1 MRKTNNEWL
10 SEKLSSLLGWAK
22 ELPEDGPVTKYRY
35 FTALKLIAVSFY
47 SSVFVRVVKGQTEQP
62 KVGAVYVD
70 LLAGTGLVSIKD
82 ASSPT
87 YLAGS
92 PICAAF
98 AEKEFDYIVCVE
110 SDRDKCDALERRL
123 AKVRTAEFDIIRGDC
138 NDKIDE
144 VISKIKSK
152 YTNPIVLVFVDPEA
166 FEVKFK
172 TLMCL
177 GEAFEKCDFMIH
189 VNSGAVKREEGK
201 VIKESHNASPRVLE
215 EYYDTPALDI
225 FENLAT
231 MSPEQ
236 QYVNFV
242 KEKMGKQIGNTI
254 KIRNTKHHTAYHIL
268 CYTRKTQGGS
278 GYADSIETLKRRLE
292 VWNADSVRRQIEILN
307 NKQKTLDRKPGLEE
321 YFE

>member
-1 MRKTNNEWL
+1 MVKTDKEWL
-10 SEKLSSLLGWAK
+10 DEKLSSLLGWAK
-22 ELPEDGPVTKYRY
+22 KLPKDGPVTEYRY

-47 SSVFVRVVKGQTEQP
+47 SSVFVRVVKRRTEQP
-62 KVGAVYVD
+62 RFGAVYVD
-70 LLAGTGLVSIKD
+70 LLAGTGLVNIKD

-110 SDRDKCDALERRL
+110 SDRDKCDSLQRRL

-138 NDKIDE
+138 NDKIGE
-144 VISKIKSK
+144 VIAKIQSK
-152 YTNPIVLVFVDPEA
+152 YTDPIVLVFVDPEA

-172 TLMCL
+172 TLMRL

-189 VNSGAVKREEGK
+189 VNSQAVKREEGK
-201 VIKESHNASPRVLE
+201 IVKKSHNASPRVLE
-215 EYYDTPALDI
+215 EYYDMSALDI

-231 MSPEQ
+231 VSPEQ
-236 QYVNFV
+236 QYVNLV

-254 KIRNTKHHTAYHIL
+254 RIRNTKDHTAYHIL
-268 CYTRKTQGGS
+268 CYTRKTKGGS
-278 GYADSIETLKRRLE
+278 GYADSIGTLKRRLE
-292 VWNADSVRRQIEILN
+292 TWNGDLVRRDIEILN
-307 NKQKTLDRKPGLEE
+307 NKQQTLD
-321 YFE
+321 